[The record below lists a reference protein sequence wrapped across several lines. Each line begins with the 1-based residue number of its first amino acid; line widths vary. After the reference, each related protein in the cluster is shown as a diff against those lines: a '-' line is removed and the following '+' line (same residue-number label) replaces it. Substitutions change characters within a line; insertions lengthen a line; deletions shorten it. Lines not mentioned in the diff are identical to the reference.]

1 MEWWDGVMGWSG
13 VGYLVLAAAA
23 CYTADEALAGL
34 DRARRAVLA
43 YAVRW
48 DVGAVQ
54 ALRRVGDQ
62 ANHHAALRKHAATRS
77 TGNLEDGWVDAVFVV
92 LRYLLLREERV
103 LVLLARL
110 RLLSL
115 ERAGRRVLHE
125 PNFYGVGEEAAHHG
139 ALALARN
146 GEDVV
151 AKRETGGATLRLQ
164 GGCAPETDR
173 GRALLVEEVLT
184 GGGISRRRQEESEGA
199 RDV

>member
-1 MEWWDGVMGWSG
+1 MEWWDGMMGWSG

-125 PNFYGVGEEAAHHG
+125 PNFYGVGEEVAHHG

-151 AKRETGGATLRLQ
+151 AERKTGGDEWLQ
-164 GGCAPETDR
+164 GCAPEGDR
-173 GRALLVEEVLT
+173 AARCWWKKFCRGKELKGNCSKSLSGP
-184 GGGISRRRQEESEGA
+184 GGW
-199 RDV
+199 

>member
-139 ALALARN
+139 ALALARD

-151 AKRETGGATLRLQ
+151 AKCKTGGDAPAARL
-164 GGCAPETDR
+164 C
-173 GRALLVEEVLT
+173 
-184 GGGISRRRQEESEGA
+184 A
-199 RDV
+199 RDRSRPRAVGGRSFEGVYR